1 MGKLKNKRTRK
12 KEKKIV
18 VLGVGNLLL
27 RDEGVGI
34 HAVKELEKECFP
46 AQVRIIDGGT
56 GGIDLL
62 FWLEKADYAII
73 IDCVRTKSPP
83 GTIFRFPV
91 TELNLGTGEQIS
103 SLHEVNLN
111 ELLLLAKKLG
121 KLPPTVI
128 YGIQPAEISW
138 GLELSPAVKQSLP
151 RLVYLISQE
160 IEKQLN

>member
-1 MGKLKNKRTRK
+1 MGKLKNKRTIK
-12 KEKKIV
+12 KEKKII

-34 HAVKELEKECFP
+34 HAIKELEKECFP
-46 AQVRIIDGGT
+46 AQVKIVDGGT

-62 FWLEKADYAII
+62 FWLEEADYAII
-73 IDCVRTKSPP
+73 IDCVKAEATP
-83 GTIFRFPV
+83 GTIFYFPV
-91 TELNLGTGEQIS
+91 TELDLSTSGQIT

-111 ELLLLAKKLG
+111 EFLLLAKKLG

-138 GLELSPAVKQSLP
+138 GLELSPAVKLSLP
-151 RLVYLISQE
+151 RLVHLIGQE
-160 IEKQLN
+160 IKRQQN